1 MWMAHSTKFLRPIRQ
16 SITVITSSY
25 PPIFHSRKSYYAKF
39 EPLKTLIKALEPVLR
54 NRVSAFERQLIPW
67 RKYFCFSG
75 HKLSIGCILAVSVV
89 MESRSFQPL
98 VVYAMDDALDEEED
112 PWTFWMFAQKFWL
125 PGFLFLTVLTN
136 LDHPIALIA
145 IKIILLLLS
154 TNPCPLSVY
163 VFVGQLCHQS
173 MRKEPHLY
181 RKKFTWACKYTCLLR
196 EVGSTNTYVKGHHST
211 HWMPI
216 P

>member
-75 HKLSIGCILAVSVV
+75 CLLDYLEELWLQGDFDFLASSLNSKHGLLDGLELQTAAPICKQQCQFFPEFGRARRTLGITSDCASVLPNAVCRAGDEGSPSKSVLSGLGTSY
-89 MESRSFQPL
+89 FLPPL
-98 VVYAMDDALDEEED
+98 
-112 PWTFWMFAQKFWL
+112 AQK
-125 PGFLFLTVLTN
+125 LT
-136 LDHPIALIA
+136 H
-145 IKIILLLLS
+145 K
-154 TNPCPLSVY
+154 
-163 VFVGQLCHQS
+163 
-173 MRKEPHLY
+173 
-181 RKKFTWACKYTCLLR
+181 
-196 EVGSTNTYVKGHHST
+196 
-211 HWMPI
+211 
-216 P
+216 